1 MQSVNKINWNAG
13 TSFAMM
19 TTDKSV
25 QMTKCYGPWD
35 GIGILSVI
43 QIGLSSDFR
52 FKFLSRDVHITDSK
66 NKIPRKCSH
75 FIFIN
80 GQRVYFIGV
89 IWIDDNNFTFA
100 LPIGNLGAQGC
111 FILLPLQ
118 NPTSFF
124 GVDYFKDMWEF
135 IQKTKQKYN
144 LRQILFLD
152 KITVL
157 FTRRQFAE

>member
-1 MQSVNKINWNAG
+1 
-13 TSFAMM
+13 MM

-80 GQRVYFIGV
+80 DQRVYFIGV
-89 IWIDDNNFTFA
+89 IWAGIDDNNFTFVSTIICHA
-100 LPIGNLGAQGC
+100 A
-111 FILLPLQ
+111 
-118 NPTSFF
+118 
-124 GVDYFKDMWEF
+124 
-135 IQKTKQKYN
+135 TK
-144 LRQILFLD
+144 
-152 KITVL
+152 
-157 FTRRQFAE
+157 FTRAFNNPGSVSILCLAQEG

>member
-19 TTDKSV
+19 TT
-25 QMTKCYGPWD
+25 KCYGPRD

-124 GVDYFKDMWEF
+124 GVDYFKDMWKF